1 MAEEILGISGQMD
14 ISDIQKSFDTLFGN
28 LDELGVKTDSLSARM
43 TKALND
49 IAQSSDVSNKSTQQA
64 FKELS
69 AIISEAQE
77 KLTTTPKKIQD
88 VSLELS
94 NATKTV
100 ETLKDRLSQAT
111 VGTTEWNTVTQ
122 MLENQNKT
130 VERLKAQYSAL
141 TNTFSDAQTAA
152 NVLGTTMG
160 TVNTVSSLSNAATGV
175 NAGLHVGVAAAVGA
189 ESVAHAANA
198 EKIGVETQAVND
210 NTQAFQEA
218 NETSRQRT
226 EIANAEAIALDK
238 LSEQVLQGK
247 VSEEEYIK
255 AKENA
260 EERYRQLMNEQA
272 ELLEKEKKAREEAN
286 TFKVVDGNIVSGDND
301 MNARAADALLERAAS
316 IRKEADEIANS
327 LNRLSEAYTS
337 TTQKAQAEQKKEEE
351 STNKTLDAIRAK
363 EDELKKLNEQVELM
377 KAHHANGWG
386 GDFFTS
392 MRKGENPLNVIKE
405 YFAEGSA
412 IKEKQQQIADITAEL
427 EKLRTAADETKT
439 STTDIWSGMS
449 KNDITNSIQ
458 ENIAQLK
465 ILKSEYSEIAQV
477 YGKDS
482 DKAQANKEK
491 QEEITREIIQSKEK
505 LREMGTSYED
515 ATKEAKKTAKE
526 TQGIGKEAEKSSSKV
541 KGIFGGLKS
550 SFSGLM
556 KGDFSGLFKFV
567 GKIGIWGAG
576 IAAVGKGLFE
586 ASKAAEEFRVAM
598 QPLNHYMDASKV
610 QEVSQNILSMTSKTT
625 KSCADMANAA
635 LQFAKVWD
643 GLKDAPG
650 ALTQMIESS
659 NEYGALTGRTSEEGA
674 KAISQMASE
683 YHMTAQEASEMNN
696 IIASAAKHST
706 DSFGEMSDA
715 IASAG
720 STTALYGVT
729 FEETATLIGY
739 SSGQFGNAQK
749 AASKLS
755 MLLMSMSKLQD
766 KYNPSV
772 VGMVT
777 ALKNLKDAYERG
789 ENVASKFMARN
800 RSVAMYFIKNA
811 DAIEQYSKKLEN
823 ADAKN
828 ELLGDL
834 SQRASTNLKAL
845 NNEWNGFLTGLNAN
859 LTPTLTNILKFFR
872 RILEGSQQTASQLN
886 YLKNYDKIHPGSNK
900 NVDYTE
906 KVASKWYL
914 SGFPEAQLSAQTAA
928 SMRME
933 SQKENTKSLTEQE
946 EQLNKIFDRAYKKA
960 RDKYKPNPKKG
971 YQGISAEGMFNAGMN
986 AVKNAI
992 KNDPQAFSEFGN
1004 AFTYNYF
1011 YKEKKRNTLT
1021 LNQKPNN
1028 TNTDLGGGFGGDDKG
1043 EEARKYREQLAEQQ
1057 AKEEARKRKERW
1069 DLYVAEEEKGI
1080 AKEKDVAEKERRQK
1094 KLDFEK
1100 KLHQIDEEAEQLK
1113 QANIQAAKAKYDND
1127 PQNKKKEGFYA
1138 SGLDKKVTLTEKQQ
1152 KIISTK
1158 KEVVHAQVREEDEKA
1173 LKNLTDKYRNENQ
1186 ERLEIEKKY
1195 DADIKKIQEA
1205 RAKKQEELNK
1215 ATTEEQKEELQKQ
1228 IDNLVLAEA
1237 KATKD
1242 KGEAIVSFDFDLLKK
1257 NPEYI
1262 QAFEDLNNVSNET
1275 LTSLIDMFE
1284 KFKTKAA
1291 ESMSPDQIR
1300 EFTNTLQSMQDAL
1313 LERENPFTQVAETA
1327 VEYQISNAQ
1336 VKALEDYIKALKE
1349 GKNIEQANI
1358 EVSKKLG
1365 KTYKNQEEA
1374 EKDLAKAKD
1383 KRNKAENK
1391 HQKAVKNLNAKIN
1404 ELADSINSLGDII
1417 GGTEGQILGI
1427 IGGVLSFVTQT
1438 TEGIKLVAA
1447 TGANAISSIEKAS
1460 VILGII
1466 SAAIQLLQKI
1476 GSMFKDTHAQY
1487 EEYAQKLKAVNDLTT
1502 AVNEYKLAVI
1512 KAQQQEKTWFAS
1524 TGLIDLRESWTY
1536 SQEALQGYLDKLT
1549 ETQAI
1554 YQNES
1559 GGGWLT
1565 NSLKWV
1571 GSAVGKIVS
1580 LPGELVKKGLEAL
1593 GVDMN
1598 NWLGDLTKG
1607 VVNFATGGFEAIFG
1621 AGIGKII
1628 DDSNKYDK
1636 GTTAAYN
1643 NLRIETR
1650 KKSSGFLGSGIGG
1663 HKQKTKDLR
1672 EWTKQKFGKDLFDE
1686 NYMIDVDLAKTIL
1699 DKYGNKLVGETKETL
1714 EELIKFKEEYDKFN
1728 EQLHEYVSELYSPL
1742 VDNFTD
1748 ALFDWFDN
1756 GKDVMDSFKQYATS
1770 TFREIAKEMI
1780 KSMVITE
1787 IFNKYKDQLS
1797 NIYMAYISG
1806 AMSEEQFI
1814 NSMTGVVGSLTKDL
1828 EKGIP
1833 AAQKTLTALD
1843 ESLRKA
1849 GYDLHEAEQSSQSA
1863 TGKAIEAVTADQ
1875 ANTLIGIGYAMQIS
1889 IEQGNTTRES
1899 MRSNVETICY
1909 YQTQI
1914 SCDISEIKDI
1924 QYQGLNQLQQ
1934 IVKNTEP
1941 IVAINENIAS
1951 MYKLMRERI

>member
-64 FKELS
+64 FKELN

-94 NATKTV
+94 NAAKTV

-198 EKIGVETQAVND
+198 EKIGVETQAVNN

-226 EIANAEAIALDK
+226 ETANAEAIALDK

-247 VSEEEYIK
+247 ASEEEYIK
-255 AKENA
+255 AKESA

-301 MNARAADALLERAAS
+301 MNARAADALLERAAN

-337 TTQKAQAEQKKEEE
+337 TTQTAQTEQKKEEE

-377 KAHHANGWG
+377 EAHHANGWG

-392 MRKGENPLNVIKE
+392 MRKGENPLNVIKD

-567 GKIGIWGAG
+567 GKIGVWGAG

-586 ASKAAEEFRVAM
+586 SSKAAEAFRVAL
-598 QPLNHYMDASKV
+598 QPLDHYMDTDKIKDV
-610 QEVSQNILSMTSKTT
+610 RQNILALTATTT

-635 LQFAKVWD
+635 LQFVKVWD

-811 DAIEQYSKKLEN
+811 DAIEQYGKKLKD

-834 SQRASTNLKAL
+834 SQRASVNLAAL
-845 NNEWNGFLTGLNAN
+845 KNEWNGFLTGLNAN
-859 LTPTLTNILKFFR
+859 LTPVLTNILKFFR
-872 RILEGSQQTASQLN
+872 IITGGAQETADVLH
-886 YLKNYDKIHPGSNK
+886 YLKVMDNEKGRSKASIGVVGTGGFNVNLAGSTIAEGAD
-900 NVDYTE
+900 VD
-906 KVASKWYL
+906 L
-914 SGFPEAQLSAQTAA
+914 
-928 SMRME
+928 
-933 SQKENTKSLTEQE
+933 
-946 EQLNKIFDRAYKKA
+946 YKKQRDALQKIYNKAVATA
-960 RDKYKPNPKKG
+960 RNKYKPNSKKG

-986 AVKNAI
+986 AVKKAI
-992 KNDPQAFSEFGN
+992 EDNSQNYSQFKKNRI
-1004 AFTYNYF
+1004 YNYF
-1011 YKEKKRNTLT
+1011 YKENKKNTLA

-1028 TNTDLGGGFGGDDKG
+1028 TNTDLGGGFGDDKG
-1043 EEARKYREQLAEQQ
+1043 EEARKYRDQQAELQ

-1069 DLYVAEEEKGI
+1069 DLYVAEEENGI
-1080 AKEKDVAEKERRQK
+1080 AKEKDVAEKERRQRA
-1094 KLDFEK
+1094 LDFEK
-1100 KLHQIDEEAEQLK
+1100 KMHQLDEEAEQLK
-1113 QANIQAAKAKYDND
+1113 QKNIDTAKANYEKD
-1127 PQNKKKEGFYA
+1127 PANKKKEGFYA
-1138 SGLDKKVTLTEKQQ
+1138 LGLDKKVGLTSEQQKYIQTKKDTLLVENAESERKYLREQLQYYYDYLKEFGSIQEQKYAIAKEYDEKIAKATSPNQRKLLEEQKKSSLANVELEAVKQNIDWGSVFGDFGTMFKDQLEPTIKSLKQLASKTENVDEKKTIWELVSKLQKTGTLWDSDIFVTISDDLKTYQEAMRSYAEAQKKEQKIAEELTE
-1152 KIISTK
+1152 
-1158 KEVVHAQVREEDEKA
+1158 AEER
-1173 LKNLTDKYRNENQ
+1173 LKNAQKSGNEKDILDASATVDKLKNQMSEAADATKEN
-1186 ERLEIEKKY
+1186 K
-1195 DADIKKIQEA
+1195 DAVV
-1205 RAKKQEELNK
+1205 K
-1215 ATTEEQKEELQKQ
+1215 ATTDLQTSSQRAINQFQQLESCLSGLTSGTLKGIGDALMGLDKLFGGKATDKAASSLVKMTTELFGSNSKLSKTLTKVLGESGMTGEIVSAALGILDILKDGVENLVSSLIDTILGAVNGLIKTALSPKTVTGILKSVFDGVTSIFDTLSFGTISNIFGDNSAKMESKIDKLNTSNEALKMS
-1228 IDNLVLAEA
+1228 IDNLRDKIEKSNSLSEILNAQNKKEKQTKELEQNASKQMIYETWKHGAWRSNLAASVEDNKGWKDAMKQVSAILGKKVKTSGDFLSLSAEEMQRIIDSDNGAELWAKILNEYNKEGGKGGRSDKLSDMLNQYVNDFGNVAQDMADEIKEKLNGISFDSMKDSFISALMDMDKNAEDFASDFSKIMQQALLNFSVDELINGSENNPNGDSLKKLYDDMAEA
-1237 KATKD
+1237 M
-1242 KGEAIVSFDFDLLKK
+1242 K
-1257 NPEYI
+1257 NGTYK
-1262 QAFEDLNNVSNET
+1262 SR
-1275 LTSLIDMFE
+1275 
-1284 KFKTKAA
+1284 A
-1291 ESMSPDQIR
+1291 E
-1300 EFTNTLQSMQDAL
+1300 EFAQRQQKL
-1313 LERENPFTQVAETA
+1313 LEQGMKMR
-1327 VEYQISNAQ
+1327 
-1336 VKALEDYIKALKE
+1336 D
-1349 GKNIEQANI
+1349 
-1358 EVSKKLG
+1358 
-1365 KTYKNQEEA
+1365 
-1374 EKDLAKAKD
+1374 
-1383 KRNKAENK
+1383 
-1391 HQKAVKNLNAKIN
+1391 
-1404 ELADSINSLGDII
+1404 ELA
-1417 GGTEGQILGI
+1417 Q
-1427 IGGVLSFVTQT
+1427 F
-1438 TEGIKLVAA
+1438 
-1447 TGANAISSIEKAS
+1447 TG
-1460 VILGII
+1460 
-1466 SAAIQLLQKI
+1466 
-1476 GSMFKDTHAQY
+1476 
-1487 EEYAQKLKAVNDLTT
+1487 
-1502 AVNEYKLAVI
+1502 
-1512 KAQQQEKTWFAS
+1512 
-1524 TGLIDLRESWTY
+1524 
-1536 SQEALQGYLDKLT
+1536 
-1549 ETQAI
+1549 
-1554 YQNES
+1554 
-1559 GGGWLT
+1559 
-1565 NSLKWV
+1565 
-1571 GSAVGKIVS
+1571 
-1580 LPGELVKKGLEAL
+1580 
-1593 GVDMN
+1593 
-1598 NWLGDLTKG
+1598 
-1607 VVNFATGGFEAIFG
+1607 
-1621 AGIGKII
+1621 
-1628 DDSNKYDK
+1628 
-1636 GTTAAYN
+1636 
-1643 NLRIETR
+1643 
-1650 KKSSGFLGSGIGG
+1650 
-1663 HKQKTKDLR
+1663 
-1672 EWTKQKFGKDLFDE
+1672 
-1686 NYMIDVDLAKTIL
+1686 
-1699 DKYGNKLVGETKETL
+1699 YG
-1714 EELIKFKEEYDKFN
+1714 
-1728 EQLHEYVSELYSPL
+1728 
-1742 VDNFTD
+1742 
-1748 ALFDWFDN
+1748 
-1756 GKDVMDSFKQYATS
+1756 
-1770 TFREIAKEMI
+1770 
-1780 KSMVITE
+1780 
-1787 IFNKYKDQLS
+1787 
-1797 NIYMAYISG
+1797 
-1806 AMSEEQFI
+1806 
-1814 NSMTGVVGSLTKDL
+1814 
-1828 EKGIP
+1828 
-1833 AAQKTLTALD
+1833 
-1843 ESLRKA
+1843 
-1849 GYDLHEAEQSSQSA
+1849 EQSSQSA
-1863 TGKAIEAVTADQ
+1863 TGKAIEAITADQ
-1875 ANTLIGIGYAMQIS
+1875 ASTLIGIGYALQS
-1889 IEQGNTTRES
+1889 AVEQGNATRENIH
-1899 MRSNVETICY
+1899 SNVEVICS
-1909 YQTQI
+1909 YQMLM
-1914 SCDISEIKDI
+1914 SDNISEIRDM

-1934 IVKNTEP
+1934 IAKNTEP
-1941 IVAINENIAS
+1941 ITGINENIAN
-1951 MYKLMRERI
+1951 MYKLIKERI

>member
-64 FKELS
+64 FKELN

-94 NATKTV
+94 NAAKTV

-226 EIANAEAIALDK
+226 ETANAEAIALDK

-247 VSEEEYIK
+247 ASEEEYIK
-255 AKENA
+255 AKESA

-301 MNARAADALLERAAS
+301 MNARAADALLERAAN

-337 TTQKAQAEQKKEEE
+337 TTQTAQAEQKKEEE

-392 MRKGENPLNVIKE
+392 MRKGENPLNVIKD

-526 TQGIGKEAEKSSSKV
+526 TQNIGKEAEKSSSKV

-567 GKIGIWGAG
+567 GKIGVWGAG

-586 ASKAAEEFRVAM
+586 LSKAAEAFRVAL
-598 QPLNHYMDASKV
+598 QPLDHYMDTDKIKDV
-610 QEVSQNILSMTSKTT
+610 RQNILALTATTT

-635 LQFAKVWD
+635 LQFVKVWD

-650 ALTQMIESS
+650 ALTQMINSA
-659 NEYGALTGRTSEEGA
+659 NEYGALTGKTSEEGA

-683 YHMTAQEASEMNN
+683 YHMTAQEALEMNN
-696 IIASAAKHST
+696 IIASASKHSVS
-706 DSFGEMSDA
+706 SFGEMSDA

-720 STTALYGVT
+720 STAALYGVT

-739 SSGQFGNAQK
+739 SSGQFGEANK
-749 AASKLS
+749 AASKFS

-772 VGMVT
+772 VGIVT

-789 ENVASKFMARN
+789 ENVASKFIARN

-811 DAIEQYSKKLEN
+811 DAIEQYGEKLEDAN
-823 ADAKN
+823 AKN
-828 ELLGDL
+828 ELLSDL
-834 SQRASTNLKAL
+834 SSRAFANLAAL
-845 NNEWNGFLTGLNAN
+845 KNEWNGFLTGLNAN
-859 LTPTLTNILKFFR
+859 ITPILT
-872 RILEGSQQTASQLN
+872 
-886 YLKNYDKIHPGSNK
+886 KI
-900 NVDYTE
+900 V
-906 KVASKWYL
+906 
-914 SGFPEAQLSAQTAA
+914 
-928 SMRME
+928 
-933 SQKENTKSLTEQE
+933 
-946 EQLNKIFDRAYKKA
+946 KIFRTIMGGAQEAADVDLYKKQRNALQVIYIKAVAAA
-960 RDKYKPNPKKG
+960 RNKYKPNSKTG
-971 YQGISAEGMFNAGMN
+971 YKGISAEGMFNAGMN

-992 KNDPQAFSEFGN
+992 ENSPQNYSQFKKSRI
-1004 AFTYNYF
+1004 YNYF
-1011 YKEKKRNTLT
+1011 YKENKKNTLA

-1080 AKEKDVAEKERRQK
+1080 AKEKDVAEKERRQRA
-1094 KLDFEK
+1094 LDFEK
-1100 KLHQIDEEAEQLK
+1100 KMHQLDEEAEQLK
-1113 QANIQAAKAKYDND
+1113 QKNIDTAKANYEKD
-1127 PQNKKKEGFYA
+1127 PANKKKEVFYA
-1138 SGLDKKVTLTEKQQ
+1138 LGLDKKVGLTSEQQKYIQTKKDTLLVENAESERKYLREQLQYYYDYLKEFGSIQEQKYAIAKEYDEKIAKATSPNQRKLLEEQKKSSLANVELEAVKQNIDWGSVFGDFGTMFKDQLEPTIKSLKQLASKTENVDEKKTIWELVSKLQKTGTLWDSDIFVTISNDLKTYQEAMRSYAEAQKKEQKVADELTE
-1152 KIISTK
+1152 
-1158 KEVVHAQVREEDEKA
+1158 AEER
-1173 LKNLTDKYRNENQ
+1173 LKNAQKSGNEKDILDASATVDKLKNQ
-1186 ERLEIEKKY
+1186 MSEAA
-1195 DADIKKIQEA
+1195 DATKGNKDA
-1205 RAKKQEELNK
+1205 VVK
-1215 ATTEEQKEELQKQ
+1215 ATTDLQTSSQ
-1228 IDNLVLAEA
+1228 RAVNQFQQLESCLS
-1237 KATKD
+1237 
-1242 KGEAIVSFDFDLLKK
+1242 G
-1257 NPEYI
+1257 
-1262 QAFEDLNNVSNET
+1262 
-1275 LTSLIDMFE
+1275 LTSG
-1284 KFKTKAA
+1284 
-1291 ESMSPDQIR
+1291 
-1300 EFTNTLQSMQDAL
+1300 TLKGIGDAL
-1313 LERENPFTQVAETA
+1313 M
-1327 VEYQISNAQ
+1327 
-1336 VKALEDYIKALKE
+1336 
-1349 GKNIEQANI
+1349 G
-1358 EVSKKLG
+1358 
-1365 KTYKNQEEA
+1365 
-1374 EKDLAKAKD
+1374 
-1383 KRNKAENK
+1383 
-1391 HQKAVKNLNAKIN
+1391 
-1404 ELADSINSLGDII
+1404 
-1417 GGTEGQILGI
+1417 
-1427 IGGVLSFVTQT
+1427 
-1438 TEGIKLVAA
+1438 
-1447 TGANAISSIEKAS
+1447 
-1460 VILGII
+1460 
-1466 SAAIQLLQKI
+1466 
-1476 GSMFKDTHAQY
+1476 
-1487 EEYAQKLKAVNDLTT
+1487 
-1502 AVNEYKLAVI
+1502 
-1512 KAQQQEKTWFAS
+1512 
-1524 TGLIDLRESWTY
+1524 
-1536 SQEALQGYLDKLT
+1536 LDKLFGGKATDKAASSLVKMTT
-1549 ETQAI
+1549 ELFGSNSKLSKTLTKVLG
-1554 YQNES
+1554 ES
-1559 GGGWLT
+1559 GMT
-1565 NSLKWV
+1565 
-1571 GSAVGKIVS
+1571 GKIVS
-1580 LPGELVKKGLEAL
+1580 AALGILDILKDGVENLVSSLIDTILGAVNGLIKTALSPKTVTGILKSVFDGVTSIFDTLSFGTISNIFGDNSAKMEGKIDKLNTSNEAL
-1593 GVDMN
+1593 KMSIDNLSDKIEKSNSLSEILNAQNKKEKQTKELEQNTSKQMIYETWKHGAWRSNLAASVEDNKGWKDAMKQVSAI
-1598 NWLGDLTKG
+1598 LGKKVKTSGDFLSLS
-1607 VVNFATGGFEAIFG
+1607 AEEMQR
-1621 AGIGKII
+1621 II
-1628 DDSNKYDK
+1628 DSDNGAELWAKILNEYNKEGGKGGRSDKLSDMLNQYVNDFGNVAQDMADEIKEKLNGISFDSMKDSFISALMDMDK
-1636 GTTAAYN
+1636 NAEDFASDFSKIMQQALL
-1643 NLRIETR
+1643 NL
-1650 KKSSGFLGSGIGG
+1650 S
-1663 HKQKTKDLR
+1663 
-1672 EWTKQKFGKDLFDE
+1672 
-1686 NYMIDVDLAKTIL
+1686 VD
-1699 DKYGNKLVGETKETL
+1699 
-1714 EELIKFKEEYDKFN
+1714 ELINGSENNPNGDSLKKLYDDMAEAMKNETYKSRAEEFAQRQQKLL
-1728 EQLHEYVSELYSPL
+1728 EQGMKMRDELAQ
-1742 VDNFTD
+1742 FT
-1748 ALFDWFDN
+1748 
-1756 GKDVMDSFKQYATS
+1756 
-1770 TFREIAKEMI
+1770 
-1780 KSMVITE
+1780 
-1787 IFNKYKDQLS
+1787 
-1797 NIYMAYISG
+1797 
-1806 AMSEEQFI
+1806 
-1814 NSMTGVVGSLTKDL
+1814 
-1828 EKGIP
+1828 
-1833 AAQKTLTALD
+1833 
-1843 ESLRKA
+1843 
-1849 GYDLHEAEQSSQSA
+1849 GYGEQSSQSA
-1863 TGKAIEAVTADQ
+1863 TGKAIEAITADQ
-1875 ANTLIGIGYAMQIS
+1875 ASTLIGIGYALQS
-1889 IEQGNTTRES
+1889 AVEQGNATRENIH
-1899 MRSNVETICY
+1899 SNVEVICS
-1909 YQTQI
+1909 YQMLM
-1914 SCDISEIKDI
+1914 SDNISEIRDM

-1934 IVKNTEP
+1934 IAKNTEP
-1941 IVAINENIAS
+1941 ITGINENIAN
-1951 MYKLMRERI
+1951 MYKLIKERI

>member
-14 ISDIQKSFDTLFGN
+14 ISDIQSS
-28 LDELGVKTDSLSARM
+28 LDKLCDSLTRVGVDTDALSSRM
-43 TKALND
+43 TKALDD
-49 IAQSSDVSNKSTQQA
+49 IAKSDDDLATKTQQA
-64 FKELS
+64 MQALKS
-69 AIISEAQE
+69 AMDEASKGIREVPDMIDNANKRVETIEGTISKLNE
-77 KLTTTPKKIQD
+77 KLAETEKGSSAFDALTKQLDAQKQSLQLAKED
-88 VSLELS
+88 VIELS
-94 NATKTV
+94 NSYSTVKNSISEVSGAYQALGALSTATTGAN
-100 ETLKDRLSQAT
+100 S
-111 VGTTEWNTVTQ
+111 
-122 MLENQNKT
+122 
-130 VERLKAQYSAL
+130 AQS
-141 TNTFSDAQTAA
+141 
-152 NVLGTTMG
+152 V
-160 TVNTVSSLSNAATGV
+160 SNAAVVASAST
-175 NAGLHVGVAAAVGA
+175 AAAAVTAEAGA
-189 ESVAHAANA
+189 NTAS
-198 EKIGVETQAVND
+198 TTAV
-210 NTQAFQEA
+210 
-218 NETSRQRT
+218 
-226 EIANAEAIALDK
+226 IAN
-238 LSEQVLQGK
+238 
-247 VSEEEYIK
+247 
-255 AKENA
+255 
-260 EERYRQLMNEQA
+260 
-272 ELLEKEKKAREEAN
+272 
-286 TFKVVDGNIVSGDND
+286 T
-301 MNARAADALLERAAS
+301 AA
-316 IRKEADEIANS
+316 
-327 LNRLSEAYTS
+327 
-337 TTQKAQAEQKKEEE
+337 
-351 STNKTLDAIRAK
+351 
-363 EDELKKLNEQVELM
+363 
-377 KAHHANGWG
+377 
-386 GDFFTS
+386 
-392 MRKGENPLNVIKE
+392 KGENAQATQQLTQSLQE
-405 YFAEGSA
+405 YMSVAAGR
-412 IKEKQQQIADITAEL
+412 ADIERMQSESAKEL
-427 EKLRTAADETKT
+427 RSDIKL
-439 STTDIWSGMS
+439 
-449 KNDITNSIQ
+449 
-458 ENIAQLK
+458 
-465 ILKSEYSEIAQV
+465 
-477 YGKDS
+477 
-482 DKAQANKEK
+482 
-491 QEEITREIIQSKEK
+491 
-505 LREMGTSYED
+505 YED
-515 ATKEAKKTAKE
+515 AIKDIQEALNSTDFSKNIEETTAKIEKQKARIEEYKQALANLTPEESANGGAIYYNRRIDEAQQKVSQLQKQVNDWGQEQNRLNENLKEYNAQLEAAKRIQKGENLAGSFKEAAENAKKTVKE
-526 TQGIGKEAEKSSSKV
+526 TEDIGKEAEKSSSKV
-541 KGIFGGLKS
+541 KGVFGGLKS

-586 ASKAAEEFRVAM
+586 ASKAAEELRVAM

-625 KSCADMANAA
+625 KSCVDMANAA
-635 LQFAKVWD
+635 LQFIKVWD

-659 NEYGALTGRTSEEGA
+659 NEYGALAGRTSEEGA

-683 YHMTAQEASEMNN
+683 YHMTAQEASEMSN
-696 IIASAAKHST
+696 IIASASKHST

-729 FEETATLIGY
+729 FKETATLIGY

-834 SQRASTNLKAL
+834 SQRASTNLAKL
-845 NNEWNGFLTGLNAN
+845 NNAWNGFLTSLNAN
-859 LTPTLTNILKFFR
+859 LTPTLTNILNFLN
-872 RILEGSQQTASQLN
+872 RIIGGAKQTASQLN
-886 YLKNYDKIHPGSNK
+886 YIKNYDKIHPGNNK
-900 NVDYTE
+900 DVEYTGD
-906 KVASKWYL
+906 VANKWYL
-914 SGFPEAQLSAQTAA
+914 SGFPEAQLPAQTAA
-928 SMRME
+928 SMRMKR
-933 SQKENTKSLTEQE
+933 QRENSKSFNKQE
-946 EQLNKIFDRAYKKA
+946 EQLNKIFDRAYRKA
-960 RDKYKPNPKKG
+960 RDKYKPNPKTK
-971 YQGISAEGMFNAGMN
+971 YKGISAEGMFNAGMN
-986 AVKNAI
+986 AVKKAI
-992 KNDPQAFSEFGN
+992 ENDPQAFSEFRN
-1004 AFTYNYF
+1004 AYTYNYF
-1011 YKEKKRNTLT
+1011 YKEKKRNTT
-1021 LNQKPNN
+1021 ALNQKPNN
-1028 TNTDLGGGFGGDDKG
+1028 TNTGLGGNLGDDKG
-1043 EEARKYREQLAEQQ
+1043 DEARKYREQMAEQQ

-1069 DLYVAEEEKGI
+1069 DLYVAEEENGI
-1080 AKEKDVAEKERRQK
+1080 AKEKDVAEKERLQK

-1113 QANIQAAKAKYDND
+1113 QANIQASKAEYDNN

-1138 SGLDKKVTLTEKQQ
+1138 SGLDKKVTLTKEQQ

-1186 ERLEIEKKY
+1186 QRLDIEKKFN
-1195 DADIKKIQEA
+1195 DDIKKIQEA

-1313 LERENPFTQVAETA
+1313 LERENPFAQVAKTA

-1349 GKNIEQANI
+1349 VKNIEQANV

-1391 HQKAVKNLNAKIN
+1391 HQKAVKNLNARIN
-1404 ELADSINSLGDII
+1404 ELADSINSLGSII

-1427 IGGVLSFVTQT
+1427 VGGVLSFVTQT

-1476 GSMFKDTHAQY
+1476 SSMFKDTHAQY
-1487 EEYAQKLKAVNDLTT
+1487 EEYAQKLKAINDLTT

-1571 GSAVGKIVS
+1571 GSTVGKIVS

-1607 VVNFATGGFEAIFG
+1607 VVNFATGGFASIFG
-1621 AGIGKII
+1621 AGIGKMI

-1663 HKQKTKDLR
+1663 HRQKTKDLR

-1699 DKYGNKLVGETKETL
+1699 DKYGDKLVGETKETL
-1714 EELIKFKEEYDKFN
+1714 QELIKFKEEYDKFN

-1814 NSMTGVVGSLTKDL
+1814 NSMTGVIGSLTNDL

-1833 AAQKTLTALD
+1833 AAQKTLTMID
-1843 ESLRKA
+1843 ESLGKA
-1849 GYDLHEAEQSSQSA
+1849 GYSLHEAEQSSQSA

-1889 IEQGNTTRES
+1889 IEQGNTTREN

-1914 SCDISEIKDI
+1914 SCDISEIRDI
-1924 QYQGLNQLQQ
+1924 QLQGLNQLQQ

-1941 IVAINENIAS
+1941 IVAINENIAN
-1951 MYKLMRERI
+1951 MYKLMKERI

>member
-64 FKELS
+64 FKELN

-94 NATKTV
+94 NAAKTV

-226 EIANAEAIALDK
+226 ETANAEAIALDK

-247 VSEEEYIK
+247 ASEEEYIK
-255 AKENA
+255 AKESA

-301 MNARAADALLERAAS
+301 MNARAADALLERAAN

-337 TTQKAQAEQKKEEE
+337 TTQTAQAEQKKEEE

-392 MRKGENPLNVIKE
+392 MRKGENPLNVIKD

-567 GKIGIWGAG
+567 GKIGVWGAG

-586 ASKAAEEFRVAM
+586 SSKAAEAFRVAL
-598 QPLNHYMDASKV
+598 QPLDHYMDTDKIKDV
-610 QEVSQNILSMTSKTT
+610 RQNILALTATTT

-635 LQFAKVWD
+635 LQFVKVWD

-650 ALTQMIESS
+650 ALTQMIKSA
-659 NEYGALTGRTSEEGA
+659 NEYGALTGKTSEEGA
-674 KAISQMASE
+674 KAISKMAFE
-683 YHMTAQEASEMNN
+683 YHMTAQEASEMSN
-696 IIASAAKHST
+696 IIASASKHSVS
-706 DSFGEMSDA
+706 SFGEMSDA

-720 STTALYGVT
+720 STASLYGIG
-729 FEETATLIGY
+729 FKEMATLIGY
-739 SSGQFGNAQK
+739 SSGQFGDANK
-749 AASKLS
+749 AASKFS

-811 DAIEQYSKKLEN
+811 DAIEQYGKKLED
-823 ADAKN
+823 AHAKN
-828 ELLGDL
+828 ELLSDL
-834 SQRASTNLKAL
+834 SSRASVNLAAL
-845 NNEWNGFLTGLNAN
+845 KNEWNGFLTGLNAN
-859 LTPTLTNILKFFR
+859 LTPVLTNILKFFR
-872 RILEGSQQTASQLN
+872 TITGGAQEAADVLH
-886 YLKNYDKIHPGSNK
+886 YLKVMDNEKGRSKASIGPVGTGGFNANLAGSTIAEGAD
-900 NVDYTE
+900 VD
-906 KVASKWYL
+906 L
-914 SGFPEAQLSAQTAA
+914 
-928 SMRME
+928 
-933 SQKENTKSLTEQE
+933 
-946 EQLNKIFDRAYKKA
+946 YKKQRDALQKIYSKAVAAA
-960 RDKYKPNPKKG
+960 RNKYKPNSKTG
-971 YQGISAEGMFNAGMN
+971 YKGISAEGMFNAGMN

-992 KNDPQAFSEFGN
+992 ENSPQNYSQFKKSRI
-1004 AFTYNYF
+1004 YNYF
-1011 YKEKKRNTLT
+1011 YKENKKNTLA

-1080 AKEKDVAEKERRQK
+1080 AKEKDVAEKERRQRA
-1094 KLDFEK
+1094 LDFEK
-1100 KLHQIDEEAEQLK
+1100 KMHQLDEEAEQLK
-1113 QANIQAAKAKYDND
+1113 QKNIDTAKANYEKD
-1127 PQNKKKEGFYA
+1127 PANKKKEGFYA
-1138 SGLDKKVTLTEKQQ
+1138 LGLDKKVGLTSEQQKYIQTKKDTLLVENAESERKYLREQLQYYYDYLKEFGSIQEQKYAIAKEYDEKIAKATSPNQRKLLEEQKKSSLANVELEAVKQNIDWGSVFGDFGTMFKDQLEPTIKSLKQLASKTENVDEKKTIWELVSKLQKTGTLWDSDIFVTISNDLKTYQEAMRSYAEAQKKEQKVADELTE
-1152 KIISTK
+1152 
-1158 KEVVHAQVREEDEKA
+1158 AEER
-1173 LKNLTDKYRNENQ
+1173 LKNAQKSGNEKDILDASATVDKLKNQ
-1186 ERLEIEKKY
+1186 MSEAA
-1195 DADIKKIQEA
+1195 DATKGNKDA
-1205 RAKKQEELNK
+1205 VVK
-1215 ATTEEQKEELQKQ
+1215 ATTDLQTSSQRAVNQFQQLESCLSGLTSGTLKGIGDALMGLDKLFGGKATDKAASSLVKMTTELFGSNSKLSKTLTKVLGESGMTGEIVSAALGILDILKDGVENLVSSLIDTILGAVNGLIKTALSPKTVTGILKSVFDGVTSIFDTLSFGTISNIFGDNSAKMESKIDKLNTSNEALKMS
-1228 IDNLVLAEA
+1228 IDNLRDKIEKSNSLSEILNAQNKKEKQTKELEQNTSKQMIYETWKHGAWRSNLAASVEDNKGWKDAMKQVSAILGKKVKTSGDFLSLSAEEMQRIIDSDNGAELWAKILNEYNKEGGKGGRSDKLSDMLNQYVNDFGNVAQDMADEIKEKLNGISFDSMKDSFISALMDMDKNAEDFASDFSKIMQQALLNLSVDELINGSENNPNGDSLKKLYDDMAEA
-1237 KATKD
+1237 MK
-1242 KGEAIVSFDFDLLKK
+1242 
-1257 NPEYI
+1257 
-1262 QAFEDLNNVSNET
+1262 NET
-1275 LTSLIDMFE
+1275 YKSR
-1284 KFKTKAA
+1284 A
-1291 ESMSPDQIR
+1291 E
-1300 EFTNTLQSMQDAL
+1300 EFAQRQQKL
-1313 LERENPFTQVAETA
+1313 LEQGMKMR
-1327 VEYQISNAQ
+1327 
-1336 VKALEDYIKALKE
+1336 D
-1349 GKNIEQANI
+1349 
-1358 EVSKKLG
+1358 
-1365 KTYKNQEEA
+1365 
-1374 EKDLAKAKD
+1374 
-1383 KRNKAENK
+1383 
-1391 HQKAVKNLNAKIN
+1391 
-1404 ELADSINSLGDII
+1404 ELA
-1417 GGTEGQILGI
+1417 Q
-1427 IGGVLSFVTQT
+1427 F
-1438 TEGIKLVAA
+1438 
-1447 TGANAISSIEKAS
+1447 TG
-1460 VILGII
+1460 
-1466 SAAIQLLQKI
+1466 
-1476 GSMFKDTHAQY
+1476 
-1487 EEYAQKLKAVNDLTT
+1487 
-1502 AVNEYKLAVI
+1502 
-1512 KAQQQEKTWFAS
+1512 
-1524 TGLIDLRESWTY
+1524 
-1536 SQEALQGYLDKLT
+1536 
-1549 ETQAI
+1549 
-1554 YQNES
+1554 
-1559 GGGWLT
+1559 
-1565 NSLKWV
+1565 
-1571 GSAVGKIVS
+1571 
-1580 LPGELVKKGLEAL
+1580 
-1593 GVDMN
+1593 
-1598 NWLGDLTKG
+1598 
-1607 VVNFATGGFEAIFG
+1607 
-1621 AGIGKII
+1621 
-1628 DDSNKYDK
+1628 
-1636 GTTAAYN
+1636 
-1643 NLRIETR
+1643 
-1650 KKSSGFLGSGIGG
+1650 
-1663 HKQKTKDLR
+1663 
-1672 EWTKQKFGKDLFDE
+1672 
-1686 NYMIDVDLAKTIL
+1686 
-1699 DKYGNKLVGETKETL
+1699 YG
-1714 EELIKFKEEYDKFN
+1714 
-1728 EQLHEYVSELYSPL
+1728 
-1742 VDNFTD
+1742 
-1748 ALFDWFDN
+1748 
-1756 GKDVMDSFKQYATS
+1756 
-1770 TFREIAKEMI
+1770 
-1780 KSMVITE
+1780 
-1787 IFNKYKDQLS
+1787 
-1797 NIYMAYISG
+1797 
-1806 AMSEEQFI
+1806 
-1814 NSMTGVVGSLTKDL
+1814 
-1828 EKGIP
+1828 
-1833 AAQKTLTALD
+1833 
-1843 ESLRKA
+1843 
-1849 GYDLHEAEQSSQSA
+1849 EQSSQSA
-1863 TGKAIEAVTADQ
+1863 TGKAIEAITADQ
-1875 ANTLIGIGYAMQIS
+1875 ASTLIGIGYALQS
-1889 IEQGNTTRES
+1889 AVEQGNATRENIH
-1899 MRSNVETICY
+1899 SNVEVICS
-1909 YQTQI
+1909 YQMLM
-1914 SCDISEIKDI
+1914 SDNISEIRDM

-1934 IVKNTEP
+1934 IAKNTEP
-1941 IVAINENIAS
+1941 ITGINENIAN
-1951 MYKLMRERI
+1951 MYKLIKERI

>member
-14 ISDIQKSFDTLFGN
+14 ISDIQSS
-28 LDELGVKTDSLSARM
+28 LDKLCDSLTRVGVDTDALSSRM

-49 IAQSSDVSNKSTQQA
+49 IAKSDDDLATKTQQA
-64 FKELS
+64 MQTLKS
-69 AIISEAQE
+69 AMDEASKGIQNVPDMIDNANKRVETIEGTISKLNE
-77 KLTTTPKKIQD
+77 KLAETEKGTGAFDALTKQLDAQKQSLQLAKED
-88 VSLELS
+88 VVELS
-94 NATKTV
+94 N
-100 ETLKDRLSQAT
+100 SY
-111 VGTTEWNTVTQ
+111 NTVKNSISEVSGAYQALGALSTATTGA
-122 MLENQNKT
+122 NS
-130 VERLKAQYSAL
+130 AQSVA
-141 TNTFSDAQTAA
+141 
-152 NVLGTTMG
+152 
-160 TVNTVSSLSNAATGV
+160 NAAVVASAST
-175 NAGLHVGVAAAVGA
+175 AAAAVTAEAGA
-189 ESVAHAANA
+189 NTASTAAA
-198 EKIGVETQAVND
+198 
-210 NTQAFQEA
+210 
-218 NETSRQRT
+218 
-226 EIANAEAIALDK
+226 IAN
-238 LSEQVLQGK
+238 
-247 VSEEEYIK
+247 
-255 AKENA
+255 
-260 EERYRQLMNEQA
+260 
-272 ELLEKEKKAREEAN
+272 
-286 TFKVVDGNIVSGDND
+286 T
-301 MNARAADALLERAAS
+301 AA
-316 IRKEADEIANS
+316 
-327 LNRLSEAYTS
+327 
-337 TTQKAQAEQKKEEE
+337 
-351 STNKTLDAIRAK
+351 
-363 EDELKKLNEQVELM
+363 
-377 KAHHANGWG
+377 
-386 GDFFTS
+386 
-392 MRKGENPLNVIKE
+392 KGENAQATQQLTESLREYMSVAAGRADIERMQSESAKELNSDIKLYENAIKDIQEALNSTDFSKNIEETTAKIEKQKARIEEYKQALANLTPEESANGGAIYYNRRIDEAQQKVSQLQKQVNDWGQEQNRLNENLKE
-405 YFAEGSA
+405 Y
-412 IKEKQQQIADITAEL
+412 
-427 EKLRTAADETKT
+427 
-439 STTDIWSGMS
+439 
-449 KNDITNSIQ
+449 N
-458 ENIAQLK
+458 AQLEAAK
-465 ILKSEYSEIAQV
+465 RIQNGDNLTGSF
-477 YGKDS
+477 KD
-482 DKAQANKEK
+482 AAEN
-491 QEEITREIIQSKEK
+491 
-505 LREMGTSYED
+505 
-515 ATKEAKKTAKE
+515 AKKTAKE
-526 TQGIGKEAEKSSSKV
+526 TQSIGKEAEKSSSKV

-567 GKIGIWGAG
+567 GKIGVWGTG

-625 KSCADMANAA
+625 KSCVDMTNAA
-635 LQFAKVWD
+635 LQFVKVWD

-659 NEYGALTGRTSEEGA
+659 NEYGALAGRTSEEGA

-696 IIASAAKHST
+696 IIASASKHST

-729 FEETATLIGY
+729 FKETATLIGY

-811 DAIEQYSKKLEN
+811 DAIEQYSKKLED

-828 ELLGDL
+828 ELLSDL
-834 SQRASTNLKAL
+834 SSRASTNLKAL

-900 NVDYTE
+900 DVDYTG

-933 SQKENTKSLTEQE
+933 SQKENTKSFTEQE

-992 KNDPQAFSEFGN
+992 KNDQQAFSEFGN

-1011 YKEKKRNTLT
+1011 YKEKKRNTLA

-1349 GKNIEQANI
+1349 GKNIEQANV

-1524 TGLIDLRESWTY
+1524 TGLIDLREQWTY

-1607 VVNFATGGFEAIFG
+1607 VVNFATGGFESILG
-1621 AGIGKII
+1621 AGIGKMI

-1699 DKYGNKLVGETKETL
+1699 DKYGDKLVGETKETL
-1714 EELIKFKEEYDKFN
+1714 KELIKFKEEYDKFN

-1797 NIYMAYISG
+1797 NIFMAYISG

-1814 NSMTGVVGSLTKDL
+1814 NSMTGVIGSLTNDL

-1833 AAQKTLTALD
+1833 AAQKALTMID
-1843 ESLRKA
+1843 ESLGKY
-1849 GYDLHEAEQSSQSA
+1849 GYSLHEAEQSSQSA

-1889 IEQGNTTRES
+1889 IEQGNATREN

-1909 YQTQI
+1909 YQAQI
-1914 SCDISEIKDI
+1914 SCDISEIRDI
-1924 QYQGLNQLQQ
+1924 QFQGLNQLQQ

-1951 MYKLMRERI
+1951 MYKLMKERI

>member
-43 TKALND
+43 TKALSD

-64 FKELS
+64 FKELN

-94 NATKTV
+94 NAAKTV

-226 EIANAEAIALDK
+226 ETANAEAIALDK

-247 VSEEEYIK
+247 ASEEEYIK
-255 AKENA
+255 AKESA

-301 MNARAADALLERAAS
+301 MNARAADALLERAAN

-337 TTQKAQAEQKKEEE
+337 TTQTAQAEQKKEEE

-392 MRKGENPLNVIKE
+392 MRKGENPLNVIKD

-567 GKIGIWGAG
+567 GKIGVWGAG

-586 ASKAAEEFRVAM
+586 SSKAAEAFRVAL
-598 QPLNHYMDASKV
+598 QPLDHYMDTDKIKDV
-610 QEVSQNILSMTSKTT
+610 RQNILALTATTT

-635 LQFAKVWD
+635 LQFVKVWD

-650 ALTQMIESS
+650 ALTQMIKSA
-659 NEYGALTGRTSEEGA
+659 NEYGALTGKTSEEGA
-674 KAISQMASE
+674 KAISKMASE
-683 YHMTAQEASEMNN
+683 YHMTAQEASEMSN
-696 IIASAAKHST
+696 IIASASKHSVS
-706 DSFGEMSDA
+706 SFGEMSDA

-720 STTALYGVT
+720 STASLYGIG
-729 FEETATLIGY
+729 FKEMATLIGY
-739 SSGQFGNAQK
+739 SSGQFGDANK
-749 AASKLS
+749 AASKFS

-811 DAIEQYSKKLEN
+811 DAIEQYGKKLED
-823 ADAKN
+823 AHAKN
-828 ELLGDL
+828 ELLSDL
-834 SQRASTNLKAL
+834 SSRASVNLAAL
-845 NNEWNGFLTGLNAN
+845 KNEWNGFLTGLNAN
-859 LTPTLTNILKFFR
+859 LTPVLTNILKFFR
-872 RILEGSQQTASQLN
+872 TITGGAQEAADVLH
-886 YLKNYDKIHPGSNK
+886 YLKVMDNEKGRSKASIGPVGTGGFNANLAGSTIAEGAD
-900 NVDYTE
+900 VD
-906 KVASKWYL
+906 L
-914 SGFPEAQLSAQTAA
+914 
-928 SMRME
+928 
-933 SQKENTKSLTEQE
+933 
-946 EQLNKIFDRAYKKA
+946 YKKQRDALQKIYSKAVAAA
-960 RDKYKPNPKKG
+960 RNKYKPNSKTG
-971 YQGISAEGMFNAGMN
+971 YKGISAEGMFNAGMN

-992 KNDPQAFSEFGN
+992 ENSPQNYSQFKKSRI
-1004 AFTYNYF
+1004 YNYF
-1011 YKEKKRNTLT
+1011 YKENKKNTLA

-1080 AKEKDVAEKERRQK
+1080 AKEKDVAEKERRQRA
-1094 KLDFEK
+1094 LDFEK
-1100 KLHQIDEEAEQLK
+1100 KMHQLDEEAEQLK
-1113 QANIQAAKAKYDND
+1113 QKNIDTAKANYEKD
-1127 PQNKKKEGFYA
+1127 PANKKKEGFYA
-1138 SGLDKKVTLTEKQQ
+1138 LGLDKKVGLTSEQQKYIQTKKDTLLVENAESERKYLREQLQYYYDYLKEFGSIQEQKYAIAKEYDEKIAKATSPNQRKLLEEQKKSSLANVELEAVKQNIDWGSVFGDFGTMFKDQLEPTIKSLKQLASKTENVDEKKTIWELVSKLQKTGTLWDSDIFVTISNDLKTYQEAMRSYAEAQKKEQKVADELTE
-1152 KIISTK
+1152 
-1158 KEVVHAQVREEDEKA
+1158 AEER
-1173 LKNLTDKYRNENQ
+1173 LKNAQKSGNEKDILDASATVDKLKNQ
-1186 ERLEIEKKY
+1186 MSEAA
-1195 DADIKKIQEA
+1195 DATKGNKDA
-1205 RAKKQEELNK
+1205 VVK
-1215 ATTEEQKEELQKQ
+1215 ATTDLQTSSQRAVNQFQQLESCLSGLTSGTLKGIGDALMGLDKLFGGKATDKAASSLVKMTTELFGSNSKLSKTLTKVLGESGMTGEIVSAALGILDILKDGVENLVSSLIDTILGAVNGLIKTALSPKTVTGILKSVFDGVTSIFDTLSFGTISNIFGDNSAKMESKIDKLNTGNEALKMS
-1228 IDNLVLAEA
+1228 IDNLRDKIEKSNSLSEILNAQNKKEKQTKELEQNTSKQMIYETWKHGAWRSNLAASVEDNKGWKDAMKQVSAILGKKVKTSGDFLSLSAEEMQRIIDSDNGAELWAKILNEYNKEGGKGGRSDKLSDMLNQYVNDFGNVAQDMADEIKEKLNGISFDSMKDSFISALMDMDKNAEDFASDFSKIMQQALLNLSVDELINGSENNPNGDSLKKLYDDMAEA
-1237 KATKD
+1237 MK
-1242 KGEAIVSFDFDLLKK
+1242 
-1257 NPEYI
+1257 
-1262 QAFEDLNNVSNET
+1262 NET
-1275 LTSLIDMFE
+1275 YKSR
-1284 KFKTKAA
+1284 A
-1291 ESMSPDQIR
+1291 E
-1300 EFTNTLQSMQDAL
+1300 EFAQRQQKL
-1313 LERENPFTQVAETA
+1313 LEQGMKMR
-1327 VEYQISNAQ
+1327 
-1336 VKALEDYIKALKE
+1336 D
-1349 GKNIEQANI
+1349 
-1358 EVSKKLG
+1358 
-1365 KTYKNQEEA
+1365 
-1374 EKDLAKAKD
+1374 
-1383 KRNKAENK
+1383 
-1391 HQKAVKNLNAKIN
+1391 
-1404 ELADSINSLGDII
+1404 ELA
-1417 GGTEGQILGI
+1417 Q
-1427 IGGVLSFVTQT
+1427 F
-1438 TEGIKLVAA
+1438 
-1447 TGANAISSIEKAS
+1447 TG
-1460 VILGII
+1460 
-1466 SAAIQLLQKI
+1466 
-1476 GSMFKDTHAQY
+1476 
-1487 EEYAQKLKAVNDLTT
+1487 
-1502 AVNEYKLAVI
+1502 
-1512 KAQQQEKTWFAS
+1512 
-1524 TGLIDLRESWTY
+1524 
-1536 SQEALQGYLDKLT
+1536 
-1549 ETQAI
+1549 
-1554 YQNES
+1554 
-1559 GGGWLT
+1559 
-1565 NSLKWV
+1565 
-1571 GSAVGKIVS
+1571 
-1580 LPGELVKKGLEAL
+1580 
-1593 GVDMN
+1593 
-1598 NWLGDLTKG
+1598 
-1607 VVNFATGGFEAIFG
+1607 
-1621 AGIGKII
+1621 
-1628 DDSNKYDK
+1628 
-1636 GTTAAYN
+1636 
-1643 NLRIETR
+1643 
-1650 KKSSGFLGSGIGG
+1650 
-1663 HKQKTKDLR
+1663 
-1672 EWTKQKFGKDLFDE
+1672 
-1686 NYMIDVDLAKTIL
+1686 
-1699 DKYGNKLVGETKETL
+1699 YG
-1714 EELIKFKEEYDKFN
+1714 
-1728 EQLHEYVSELYSPL
+1728 
-1742 VDNFTD
+1742 
-1748 ALFDWFDN
+1748 
-1756 GKDVMDSFKQYATS
+1756 
-1770 TFREIAKEMI
+1770 
-1780 KSMVITE
+1780 
-1787 IFNKYKDQLS
+1787 
-1797 NIYMAYISG
+1797 
-1806 AMSEEQFI
+1806 
-1814 NSMTGVVGSLTKDL
+1814 
-1828 EKGIP
+1828 
-1833 AAQKTLTALD
+1833 
-1843 ESLRKA
+1843 
-1849 GYDLHEAEQSSQSA
+1849 EQSSQSA
-1863 TGKAIEAVTADQ
+1863 TGKAIEAITADQ
-1875 ANTLIGIGYAMQIS
+1875 ASTLIGIGYALQS
-1889 IEQGNTTRES
+1889 AVEQGNATRENIH
-1899 MRSNVETICY
+1899 SNVEVICS
-1909 YQTQI
+1909 YQMLM
-1914 SCDISEIKDI
+1914 SDNISEIRDM

-1934 IVKNTEP
+1934 IAKNTEP
-1941 IVAINENIAS
+1941 ITGINENIAN
-1951 MYKLMRERI
+1951 MYKLIKERI

>member
-64 FKELS
+64 FKELN

-94 NATKTV
+94 NAAKTV

-226 EIANAEAIALDK
+226 ETANAEAIALDK

-247 VSEEEYIK
+247 ASEEEYIK
-255 AKENA
+255 AKESA

-301 MNARAADALLERAAS
+301 MNARAADALLERAAN

-337 TTQKAQAEQKKEEE
+337 TTQTAQAEQKKEEE

-392 MRKGENPLNVIKE
+392 MRKGENPLNVIKD

-567 GKIGIWGAG
+567 GKIGVWGAG

-586 ASKAAEEFRVAM
+586 SSKAAEAFRVAL
-598 QPLNHYMDASKV
+598 QPLDHYMDTDKIKDV
-610 QEVSQNILSMTSKTT
+610 RQNILALTATTT

-635 LQFAKVWD
+635 LQFVKVWD

-650 ALTQMIESS
+650 ALTQMIKSA
-659 NEYGALTGRTSEEGA
+659 NEYGALTGKTSEEGA
-674 KAISQMASE
+674 KAISKMASE
-683 YHMTAQEASEMNN
+683 YHMTAQEASEMSN
-696 IIASAAKHST
+696 IIASASKHSVS
-706 DSFGEMSDA
+706 SFGEMSDA

-720 STTALYGVT
+720 STASLYGIG
-729 FEETATLIGY
+729 FKEMATLIGY
-739 SSGQFGNAQK
+739 SSGQFGDANK
-749 AASKLS
+749 AASKFS

-811 DAIEQYSKKLEN
+811 DAIEQYGKKLED
-823 ADAKN
+823 AHAKN
-828 ELLGDL
+828 ELLSDL
-834 SQRASTNLKAL
+834 SSRASVNLAAL
-845 NNEWNGFLTGLNAN
+845 KNEWNGFLTGLNAN
-859 LTPTLTNILKFFR
+859 LTPVLTNILKFFR
-872 RILEGSQQTASQLN
+872 TITGGAQEAADVLH
-886 YLKNYDKIHPGSNK
+886 YLKVMDNEKGRSKASIGPVGTGGFNANLAGSTIAEGAD
-900 NVDYTE
+900 VD
-906 KVASKWYL
+906 L
-914 SGFPEAQLSAQTAA
+914 
-928 SMRME
+928 
-933 SQKENTKSLTEQE
+933 
-946 EQLNKIFDRAYKKA
+946 YKKQRDALQKIYSKAVAAA
-960 RDKYKPNPKKG
+960 RNKYKPNSKTG
-971 YQGISAEGMFNAGMN
+971 YKGISAEGMFNAGMN

-992 KNDPQAFSEFGN
+992 ENSPQNYSQFKKSRI
-1004 AFTYNYF
+1004 YNYF
-1011 YKEKKRNTLT
+1011 YKENKKNTLA

-1080 AKEKDVAEKERRQK
+1080 AKEKDVAEKERRQRA
-1094 KLDFEK
+1094 LDFEK
-1100 KLHQIDEEAEQLK
+1100 KMHQLDEEAEQLK
-1113 QANIQAAKAKYDND
+1113 QKNIDTAKANYEKD
-1127 PQNKKKEGFYA
+1127 PANKKKEGFYA
-1138 SGLDKKVTLTEKQQ
+1138 LGLDKKVGLTSEQQKYIQTKKDTLLVENAESERKYLREQLQYYYDYLKEFGSIQEQKYAIAKEYDEKIAKATSPNQRKLLEEQKKSSLANVELEAVKQNIDWGSVFGDFGTMFKDQLEPTIKSLKQLASKTENVDEKKTIWELVSKLQKTGTLWDSDIFVTISNDLKTYQEAMRSYAEAQKKEQKVADELTE
-1152 KIISTK
+1152 
-1158 KEVVHAQVREEDEKA
+1158 AEER
-1173 LKNLTDKYRNENQ
+1173 LKNAQKSGNEKDILDASATVDKLKNQ
-1186 ERLEIEKKY
+1186 MSEAA
-1195 DADIKKIQEA
+1195 DATKGNKDA
-1205 RAKKQEELNK
+1205 VVK
-1215 ATTEEQKEELQKQ
+1215 ATTDLQTSSQRAVNQFQQLESCLSGLTSGTLKGIGDALMGLDKLFGGKVTDKAASSLVKMTTELFGSNSKLSKTLTKVLGESGMTGEIVSAALGILDILKDGVENFVSSLIDTILGAVNGLIKTALSPKTVTGILKSVFDGVTSIFDTLSFGTISNIFGDNSAKMESKIDKLNTSNEALKMS
-1228 IDNLVLAEA
+1228 IDNLRDKIEKSNSLSEILNAQNKKEKQTKELEQNTSKQMIYETWKHGAWRSNLAASVEDNKGWKDAMKQVSAILGKKVKTSGDFLSLSAEEMQRIIDSDNGAELWAKILNEYNKEGGKGGRSDKLSDMLNQYVNDFGNVAQDMADEIKEKLNGISFDSMKDSFISALMDMDKNAEDFASDFSKIMQQALLNLSVDELISGSENNPNGDSLKKLYDDMAEA
-1237 KATKD
+1237 M
-1242 KGEAIVSFDFDLLKK
+1242 K
-1257 NPEYI
+1257 NGTYK
-1262 QAFEDLNNVSNET
+1262 SR
-1275 LTSLIDMFE
+1275 
-1284 KFKTKAA
+1284 A
-1291 ESMSPDQIR
+1291 E
-1300 EFTNTLQSMQDAL
+1300 EFAQRQQKL
-1313 LERENPFTQVAETA
+1313 LEQGMKMR
-1327 VEYQISNAQ
+1327 
-1336 VKALEDYIKALKE
+1336 D
-1349 GKNIEQANI
+1349 
-1358 EVSKKLG
+1358 
-1365 KTYKNQEEA
+1365 
-1374 EKDLAKAKD
+1374 
-1383 KRNKAENK
+1383 
-1391 HQKAVKNLNAKIN
+1391 
-1404 ELADSINSLGDII
+1404 ELA
-1417 GGTEGQILGI
+1417 Q
-1427 IGGVLSFVTQT
+1427 F
-1438 TEGIKLVAA
+1438 
-1447 TGANAISSIEKAS
+1447 TG
-1460 VILGII
+1460 
-1466 SAAIQLLQKI
+1466 
-1476 GSMFKDTHAQY
+1476 
-1487 EEYAQKLKAVNDLTT
+1487 
-1502 AVNEYKLAVI
+1502 
-1512 KAQQQEKTWFAS
+1512 
-1524 TGLIDLRESWTY
+1524 
-1536 SQEALQGYLDKLT
+1536 
-1549 ETQAI
+1549 
-1554 YQNES
+1554 
-1559 GGGWLT
+1559 
-1565 NSLKWV
+1565 
-1571 GSAVGKIVS
+1571 
-1580 LPGELVKKGLEAL
+1580 
-1593 GVDMN
+1593 
-1598 NWLGDLTKG
+1598 
-1607 VVNFATGGFEAIFG
+1607 
-1621 AGIGKII
+1621 
-1628 DDSNKYDK
+1628 
-1636 GTTAAYN
+1636 
-1643 NLRIETR
+1643 
-1650 KKSSGFLGSGIGG
+1650 
-1663 HKQKTKDLR
+1663 
-1672 EWTKQKFGKDLFDE
+1672 
-1686 NYMIDVDLAKTIL
+1686 
-1699 DKYGNKLVGETKETL
+1699 YG
-1714 EELIKFKEEYDKFN
+1714 
-1728 EQLHEYVSELYSPL
+1728 
-1742 VDNFTD
+1742 
-1748 ALFDWFDN
+1748 
-1756 GKDVMDSFKQYATS
+1756 
-1770 TFREIAKEMI
+1770 
-1780 KSMVITE
+1780 
-1787 IFNKYKDQLS
+1787 
-1797 NIYMAYISG
+1797 
-1806 AMSEEQFI
+1806 
-1814 NSMTGVVGSLTKDL
+1814 
-1828 EKGIP
+1828 
-1833 AAQKTLTALD
+1833 
-1843 ESLRKA
+1843 
-1849 GYDLHEAEQSSQSA
+1849 EQSSQSA
-1863 TGKAIEAVTADQ
+1863 TGKAIEAITADQ
-1875 ANTLIGIGYAMQIS
+1875 ASTLIGIGYALQS
-1889 IEQGNTTRES
+1889 AVEQGNATRENIH
-1899 MRSNVETICY
+1899 SNVEVICS
-1909 YQTQI
+1909 YQMLM
-1914 SCDISEIKDI
+1914 SDNISEIRDM

-1934 IVKNTEP
+1934 IAKNTEP
-1941 IVAINENIAS
+1941 ITGINENIAN
-1951 MYKLMRERI
+1951 MYKLIKERI

>member
-64 FKELS
+64 FKELN

-94 NATKTV
+94 NAAKTV

-226 EIANAEAIALDK
+226 ETANAEAMALDK

-247 VSEEEYIK
+247 ASEEEYIK
-255 AKENA
+255 AKESA

-301 MNARAADALLERAAS
+301 MNARAADALLERAAN

-337 TTQKAQAEQKKEEE
+337 TTQTAQAEQKKEEE

-392 MRKGENPLNVIKE
+392 MRKGENPLNVIKD

-811 DAIEQYSKKLEN
+811 DAIEQYGKKLKD

-845 NNEWNGFLTGLNAN
+845 KNEWNGFLTGLNAN
-859 LTPTLTNILKFFR
+859 LTPVLTNILKFFR
-872 RILEGSQQTASQLN
+872 TITGGAQEAADVLH
-886 YLKNYDKIHPGSNK
+886 YLKVMDNEKGRSKASIHGIAGTGGF
-900 NVDYTE
+900 NVNL
-906 KVASKWYL
+906 A
-914 SGFPEAQLSAQTAA
+914 G
-928 SMRME
+928 
-933 SQKENTKSLTEQE
+933 NTIAEGADVDL
-946 EQLNKIFDRAYKKA
+946 YKKQRDALQKIYNKAVAAA
-960 RDKYKPNPKKG
+960 RNKYKPNSKKG

-992 KNDPQAFSEFGN
+992 ENSPQNYSQFKKSRI
-1004 AFTYNYF
+1004 YNYF
-1011 YKEKKRNTLT
+1011 YKENKKNTLA

-1080 AKEKDVAEKERRQK
+1080 AKEKDVAEKERRQRA
-1094 KLDFEK
+1094 LDFEK
-1100 KLHQIDEEAEQLK
+1100 KMHQLDEEAEQLK
-1113 QANIQAAKAKYDND
+1113 QKNIDTAKANYEKD
-1127 PQNKKKEGFYA
+1127 PANKKKEGFYA
-1138 SGLDKKVTLTEKQQ
+1138 LGLDKKVGLTSEQQKYIQTKKDTLLVENAESERKYLREQLQYYYDYLKEFGSIQEQKYAIAKEYDEKIAKATSPNQRKLLEEQKKSSLANVELEAVKQNIDWGSVFGDFGTMFKDQLEPTIKSLKQLASKTENVDEKKTIWELVSKLQKTGTLWDSDIFVTISNDLKTYQEAMRSYAEAQKKEQKVADELTE
-1152 KIISTK
+1152 
-1158 KEVVHAQVREEDEKA
+1158 AEER
-1173 LKNLTDKYRNENQ
+1173 LKNAQKSGNEKDILDASATVDKLKNQ
-1186 ERLEIEKKY
+1186 MSEAA
-1195 DADIKKIQEA
+1195 DATKGNKDA
-1205 RAKKQEELNK
+1205 VVK
-1215 ATTEEQKEELQKQ
+1215 ATTDLQTSSQRAINQFQQLESCLSGLTSGTLKGIGDALMGLDKLFGGKATDKAASSLVKMTTELFGSNSKLSKTLTKVLGESGMTGEIVSAALGILDILKDGVENLVSSLIDTILGAVNGLIKTALSPKTVTGILKSVFDGVTSIFDTLSFGTISNIFGDNSAKMESKIDKLNTSNEALKMS
-1228 IDNLVLAEA
+1228 IDNLRDKIEKSNSLSEILNAQNKKEKQTKELEQNTSKQMIYETWKHGAWRSNLAASVEDNKGWKDAMKQVSAILGKKVKTSGDFLSLSAEEMQRIIDSDNGAELWAKILNEYNKEGGKGGRSDKLSDMLNQYVNDFGNVAQDMADEIKEKLNGISFDSMKDSFISALMDMDKNAEDFASDFSKIMQQALLNLSVDELINGSENNPNGDSLKKLYDDMAEA
-1237 KATKD
+1237 MK
-1242 KGEAIVSFDFDLLKK
+1242 
-1257 NPEYI
+1257 
-1262 QAFEDLNNVSNET
+1262 NET
-1275 LTSLIDMFE
+1275 YKSR
-1284 KFKTKAA
+1284 A
-1291 ESMSPDQIR
+1291 E
-1300 EFTNTLQSMQDAL
+1300 EFAQRQQKL
-1313 LERENPFTQVAETA
+1313 LEQGMKMR
-1327 VEYQISNAQ
+1327 
-1336 VKALEDYIKALKE
+1336 D
-1349 GKNIEQANI
+1349 
-1358 EVSKKLG
+1358 
-1365 KTYKNQEEA
+1365 
-1374 EKDLAKAKD
+1374 
-1383 KRNKAENK
+1383 
-1391 HQKAVKNLNAKIN
+1391 
-1404 ELADSINSLGDII
+1404 ELA
-1417 GGTEGQILGI
+1417 Q
-1427 IGGVLSFVTQT
+1427 F
-1438 TEGIKLVAA
+1438 
-1447 TGANAISSIEKAS
+1447 TG
-1460 VILGII
+1460 
-1466 SAAIQLLQKI
+1466 
-1476 GSMFKDTHAQY
+1476 
-1487 EEYAQKLKAVNDLTT
+1487 
-1502 AVNEYKLAVI
+1502 
-1512 KAQQQEKTWFAS
+1512 
-1524 TGLIDLRESWTY
+1524 
-1536 SQEALQGYLDKLT
+1536 
-1549 ETQAI
+1549 
-1554 YQNES
+1554 
-1559 GGGWLT
+1559 
-1565 NSLKWV
+1565 
-1571 GSAVGKIVS
+1571 
-1580 LPGELVKKGLEAL
+1580 
-1593 GVDMN
+1593 
-1598 NWLGDLTKG
+1598 
-1607 VVNFATGGFEAIFG
+1607 
-1621 AGIGKII
+1621 
-1628 DDSNKYDK
+1628 
-1636 GTTAAYN
+1636 
-1643 NLRIETR
+1643 
-1650 KKSSGFLGSGIGG
+1650 
-1663 HKQKTKDLR
+1663 
-1672 EWTKQKFGKDLFDE
+1672 
-1686 NYMIDVDLAKTIL
+1686 
-1699 DKYGNKLVGETKETL
+1699 YG
-1714 EELIKFKEEYDKFN
+1714 
-1728 EQLHEYVSELYSPL
+1728 
-1742 VDNFTD
+1742 
-1748 ALFDWFDN
+1748 
-1756 GKDVMDSFKQYATS
+1756 
-1770 TFREIAKEMI
+1770 
-1780 KSMVITE
+1780 
-1787 IFNKYKDQLS
+1787 
-1797 NIYMAYISG
+1797 
-1806 AMSEEQFI
+1806 
-1814 NSMTGVVGSLTKDL
+1814 
-1828 EKGIP
+1828 
-1833 AAQKTLTALD
+1833 
-1843 ESLRKA
+1843 
-1849 GYDLHEAEQSSQSA
+1849 EQSSQSA
-1863 TGKAIEAVTADQ
+1863 TGKAIEAITADQ
-1875 ANTLIGIGYAMQIS
+1875 ASTLIGIGYALQS
-1889 IEQGNTTRES
+1889 AVEQGNATRENIH
-1899 MRSNVETICY
+1899 SNVEVICS
-1909 YQTQI
+1909 YQMLM
-1914 SCDISEIKDI
+1914 SDNISEIRDM

-1934 IVKNTEP
+1934 IAKNTEP
-1941 IVAINENIAS
+1941 ITGINENIAN
-1951 MYKLMRERI
+1951 MYKLIKERI

>member
-64 FKELS
+64 FKELN

-94 NATKTV
+94 NAAKTV

-226 EIANAEAIALDK
+226 ETANAEAIALDK

-247 VSEEEYIK
+247 ASEEEYIK
-255 AKENA
+255 AKESA

-301 MNARAADALLERAAS
+301 MNARAADALLERAAN

-327 LNRLSEAYTS
+327 LNRLSKAYTS
-337 TTQKAQAEQKKEEE
+337 TTQTAQAEQKKEEE

-392 MRKGENPLNVIKE
+392 MRKGENPLNVIKD

-541 KGIFGGLKS
+541 KGIFGGLES

-567 GKIGIWGAG
+567 GKIGVWGAG

-586 ASKAAEEFRVAM
+586 SSKAAEAFRVAL
-598 QPLNHYMDASKV
+598 QSLDHYMDTDKIKDV
-610 QEVSQNILSMTSKTT
+610 RQNILALRVTTT
-625 KSCADMANAA
+625 KSCADAANAA
-635 LQFAKVWD
+635 LQFVKVWD

-650 ALTQMIESS
+650 ALTQMIKSA
-659 NEYGALTGRTSEEGA
+659 NEYGALTGKTSEEGA
-674 KAISQMASE
+674 KDISKMASE
-683 YHMTAQEASEMNN
+683 YHMTAQEASEMSN
-696 IIASAAKHST
+696 IIASASKHSVS
-706 DSFGEMSDA
+706 SFEEMSDA

-720 STTALYGVT
+720 STASLYGIG
-729 FEETATLIGY
+729 FKETATLIGY
-739 SSGQFGNAQK
+739 SSGQFGDANK
-749 AASKLS
+749 AASKFS

-777 ALKNLKDAYERG
+777 ALKNLKGAYERG

-811 DAIEQYSKKLEN
+811 DAIEQYGKKLED
-823 ADAKN
+823 AHAKN
-828 ELLGDL
+828 ELLSDL
-834 SQRASTNLKAL
+834 SSRASVNLAAL
-845 NNEWNGFLTGLNAN
+845 KNEWNGFLTGLNVN
-859 LTPTLTNILKFFR
+859 LTPVLTKFLNFFR
-872 RILEGSQQTASQLN
+872 TITGGAQEAADVLH
-886 YLKNYDKIHPGSNK
+886 YLKVMDNEKGRSKAPIGPVGTGGFNANLAGSAIAEGAD
-900 NVDYTE
+900 VD
-906 KVASKWYL
+906 L
-914 SGFPEAQLSAQTAA
+914 
-928 SMRME
+928 
-933 SQKENTKSLTEQE
+933 
-946 EQLNKIFDRAYKKA
+946 YKKQRDALQKIYSKAVAAA
-960 RDKYKPNPKKG
+960 RNKYKPNSKTG
-971 YQGISAEGMFNAGMN
+971 YKGISAEGMFNAGMN

-992 KNDPQAFSEFGN
+992 ENSPQNYSQFKKSRI
-1004 AFTYNYF
+1004 YNYF
-1011 YKEKKRNTLT
+1011 YKENKKNTLA

-1080 AKEKDVAEKERRQK
+1080 AKEKDVAEKERRQRA
-1094 KLDFEK
+1094 LDFEK
-1100 KLHQIDEEAEQLK
+1100 KMHQLDEEAEQLK
-1113 QANIQAAKAKYDND
+1113 QKNIDTAKANYEKD
-1127 PQNKKKEGFYA
+1127 PANKKKEGFYA
-1138 SGLDKKVTLTEKQQ
+1138 LGLDKKVGLTSEQQKYIQTKKDTLLVENAESERKYLREQLQYYYDYLKEFGSIQEQKYAIAKEYDEKIAKATSPNQRKLLEEQKKSSLANVELEAVKQNIDWGSVFGDFGTMFKDQLEPTIKSLKQLASKTENVDEKKTIWELVSKLQKTGTLWDSDIFVTISNDLKTYQEAMRSYAEAQKKEQKVADELTE
-1152 KIISTK
+1152 
-1158 KEVVHAQVREEDEKA
+1158 AEER
-1173 LKNLTDKYRNENQ
+1173 LKNAQKSGNEKDILDASATVDKLKNQ
-1186 ERLEIEKKY
+1186 MSEAA
-1195 DADIKKIQEA
+1195 DATKGNKDA
-1205 RAKKQEELNK
+1205 VVK
-1215 ATTEEQKEELQKQ
+1215 ATTDLQTSSQRAVNQFQKLESCLSGLTSGTLKGIGDALMGLDKLFGGKATDKAASSLVKMTTELFGSNSKLSKTLTKVLGESGMTGEIVSAALGILDILKGGVENLVSSLIDTILGAVNGLIKTALSPKTVTGILKSVFDGVTSIFDTLSFGTISNIFGDNSAKMESKIDKLNTSNEALKMS
-1228 IDNLVLAEA
+1228 IDNLRDKIEKSNSLSEILNAQNKKEKQTKELEQNTSKQMIYETWKHGAWRSNLAASVEDNKGWKDAMKQVSAILGKKVKTSGDFLSLSAEEMQRIIDSDNGAELWAKILNEYNKEGGKGGRSDKLSDMLNQYVNDFGNVAQDMADEIKEKLNGISFDSMKDSFISALMDMDKNAEDFASDFSKIMQQALLNLSVDELINGSENNPNGDSLKKLYDDMAEA
-1237 KATKD
+1237 MK
-1242 KGEAIVSFDFDLLKK
+1242 
-1257 NPEYI
+1257 
-1262 QAFEDLNNVSNET
+1262 NET
-1275 LTSLIDMFE
+1275 YKSR
-1284 KFKTKAA
+1284 A
-1291 ESMSPDQIR
+1291 E
-1300 EFTNTLQSMQDAL
+1300 EFAQRQQKL
-1313 LERENPFTQVAETA
+1313 LEQGMKMR
-1327 VEYQISNAQ
+1327 
-1336 VKALEDYIKALKE
+1336 D
-1349 GKNIEQANI
+1349 
-1358 EVSKKLG
+1358 
-1365 KTYKNQEEA
+1365 
-1374 EKDLAKAKD
+1374 
-1383 KRNKAENK
+1383 
-1391 HQKAVKNLNAKIN
+1391 
-1404 ELADSINSLGDII
+1404 ELA
-1417 GGTEGQILGI
+1417 Q
-1427 IGGVLSFVTQT
+1427 F
-1438 TEGIKLVAA
+1438 
-1447 TGANAISSIEKAS
+1447 TG
-1460 VILGII
+1460 
-1466 SAAIQLLQKI
+1466 
-1476 GSMFKDTHAQY
+1476 
-1487 EEYAQKLKAVNDLTT
+1487 
-1502 AVNEYKLAVI
+1502 
-1512 KAQQQEKTWFAS
+1512 
-1524 TGLIDLRESWTY
+1524 
-1536 SQEALQGYLDKLT
+1536 
-1549 ETQAI
+1549 
-1554 YQNES
+1554 
-1559 GGGWLT
+1559 
-1565 NSLKWV
+1565 
-1571 GSAVGKIVS
+1571 
-1580 LPGELVKKGLEAL
+1580 
-1593 GVDMN
+1593 
-1598 NWLGDLTKG
+1598 
-1607 VVNFATGGFEAIFG
+1607 
-1621 AGIGKII
+1621 
-1628 DDSNKYDK
+1628 
-1636 GTTAAYN
+1636 
-1643 NLRIETR
+1643 
-1650 KKSSGFLGSGIGG
+1650 
-1663 HKQKTKDLR
+1663 
-1672 EWTKQKFGKDLFDE
+1672 
-1686 NYMIDVDLAKTIL
+1686 
-1699 DKYGNKLVGETKETL
+1699 YG
-1714 EELIKFKEEYDKFN
+1714 
-1728 EQLHEYVSELYSPL
+1728 
-1742 VDNFTD
+1742 
-1748 ALFDWFDN
+1748 
-1756 GKDVMDSFKQYATS
+1756 
-1770 TFREIAKEMI
+1770 
-1780 KSMVITE
+1780 
-1787 IFNKYKDQLS
+1787 
-1797 NIYMAYISG
+1797 
-1806 AMSEEQFI
+1806 
-1814 NSMTGVVGSLTKDL
+1814 
-1828 EKGIP
+1828 
-1833 AAQKTLTALD
+1833 
-1843 ESLRKA
+1843 
-1849 GYDLHEAEQSSQSA
+1849 EQSSQSA
-1863 TGKAIEAVTADQ
+1863 TGKAIEAITADQ
-1875 ANTLIGIGYAMQIS
+1875 ASTLIGIGYALQS
-1889 IEQGNTTRES
+1889 AVEQGNATRENIH
-1899 MRSNVETICY
+1899 SNVEVICS
-1909 YQTQI
+1909 YQMLM
-1914 SCDISEIKDI
+1914 SDNISEIRDM

-1934 IVKNTEP
+1934 IAKNTEP
-1941 IVAINENIAS
+1941 ITGINENIAN
-1951 MYKLMRERI
+1951 MYKLIKERI

>member
-64 FKELS
+64 FKELN

-94 NATKTV
+94 NAAKTV

-226 EIANAEAIALDK
+226 ETANAEAIALDK

-247 VSEEEYIK
+247 ASEEEYIK
-255 AKENA
+255 AKESA

-301 MNARAADALLERAAS
+301 MNARAADALLERAAN

-327 LNRLSEAYTS
+327 LNRLSKAYTS
-337 TTQKAQAEQKKEEE
+337 TTQTAQAEQKKEEE

-392 MRKGENPLNVIKE
+392 MRKGENPLNVIKD

-541 KGIFGGLKS
+541 KGIFGGLES

-567 GKIGIWGAG
+567 GKIGVWGAG

-586 ASKAAEEFRVAM
+586 SSKAAEAFRVAL
-598 QPLNHYMDASKV
+598 QSLDHYMDTDKIKDV
-610 QEVSQNILSMTSKTT
+610 RQNILALRVTTT
-625 KSCADMANAA
+625 KSCADAANAA
-635 LQFAKVWD
+635 LQFVKVWD

-650 ALTQMIESS
+650 ALTQMIKSA
-659 NEYGALTGRTSEEGA
+659 NEYGALTGKTSEEGA
-674 KAISQMASE
+674 KDISKMASE
-683 YHMTAQEASEMNN
+683 YHMTAQEASEMSN
-696 IIASAAKHST
+696 IIASASKHSVS
-706 DSFGEMSDA
+706 SFEEMSDA

-720 STTALYGVT
+720 STASLYGIG
-729 FEETATLIGY
+729 FKETATLIGY
-739 SSGQFGNAQK
+739 SSGQFGDANK
-749 AASKLS
+749 AASKFS

-777 ALKNLKDAYERG
+777 ALKNLKGAYERG

-811 DAIEQYSKKLEN
+811 DAIEQYGKKLED
-823 ADAKN
+823 AHAKN
-828 ELLGDL
+828 ELLSDL
-834 SQRASTNLKAL
+834 SSRASVNLAAL
-845 NNEWNGFLTGLNAN
+845 KNEWNGFLTGLNVN
-859 LTPTLTNILKFFR
+859 LTPVLTKFLNFFR
-872 RILEGSQQTASQLN
+872 TITGGAQEAADVLH
-886 YLKNYDKIHPGSNK
+886 YLKVMDNEKDRSKAPIGPVGTGGFNANLAGSAIAEGAD
-900 NVDYTE
+900 VD
-906 KVASKWYL
+906 L
-914 SGFPEAQLSAQTAA
+914 
-928 SMRME
+928 
-933 SQKENTKSLTEQE
+933 
-946 EQLNKIFDRAYKKA
+946 YKKQRDALQKIYSKAVAAA
-960 RDKYKPNPKKG
+960 RNKYKPNSKTG
-971 YQGISAEGMFNAGMN
+971 YKGISAEGMFNAGMN

-992 KNDPQAFSEFGN
+992 ENSPQNYSQFKKSRI
-1004 AFTYNYF
+1004 YNYF
-1011 YKEKKRNTLT
+1011 YKENKKNTLA

-1080 AKEKDVAEKERRQK
+1080 AKEKDVAEKERRQRA
-1094 KLDFEK
+1094 LDFEK
-1100 KLHQIDEEAEQLK
+1100 KMHQLDEEAEQLK
-1113 QANIQAAKAKYDND
+1113 QKNIDTAKANYEKD
-1127 PQNKKKEGFYA
+1127 PANKKKEGFYA
-1138 SGLDKKVTLTEKQQ
+1138 LGLDKKVGLTSEQQKYIQTKKDTLLVENAESERKYLREQLQYYYDYLKEFGSIQEQKYAIAKEYDEKIAKATSPNQRKLLEEQKKSSLANVELEAVKQNIDWGSVFGDFGTMFKDQLEPTIKSLKQLASKTENVDEKKTIWELVSKLQKTGTLWDSDIFVTISNDLKTYQEAMRSYAEAQKKEQKVADELTE
-1152 KIISTK
+1152 
-1158 KEVVHAQVREEDEKA
+1158 AEER
-1173 LKNLTDKYRNENQ
+1173 LKNAQKSGNEKDILDASATVDKLKNQ
-1186 ERLEIEKKY
+1186 MSEAA
-1195 DADIKKIQEA
+1195 DATKGNKDA
-1205 RAKKQEELNK
+1205 VVK
-1215 ATTEEQKEELQKQ
+1215 ATTDLQTSSQRAVNQFQKLESCLSGLTSGTLKGIGDALMGLDKLFGGKATDKAASSLVKMTTELFGSNSKLSKTLTKVLGESGMTGEIVSAALGILDILKGGVENLVSSLIDTILGAVNGLIKTALSPKTVTGILKSVFDGVTSIFDTLSFGTISNIFGDNSAKMESKIDKLNTSNEALKMS
-1228 IDNLVLAEA
+1228 IDNLRDKIEKSNSLSEILNAQNKKEKQTKELEQNTSKQMIYETWKHGAWRSNLAASVEDNKGWKDAMKQVSAILGKKVKTSGDFLSLSAEEMQRIIDSDNGAELWAKILNEYNKEGGKGGRSDKLSDMLNQYVNDFGNVAQDMADEIKEKLNGISFDSMKDSFISALMDMDKNAEDFASDFSKIMQQALLNLSVDELINGSENNPNGDSLKKLYDDMAEA
-1237 KATKD
+1237 MK
-1242 KGEAIVSFDFDLLKK
+1242 
-1257 NPEYI
+1257 
-1262 QAFEDLNNVSNET
+1262 NET
-1275 LTSLIDMFE
+1275 YKSR
-1284 KFKTKAA
+1284 A
-1291 ESMSPDQIR
+1291 E
-1300 EFTNTLQSMQDAL
+1300 EFAQRQQKL
-1313 LERENPFTQVAETA
+1313 LEQGMKMR
-1327 VEYQISNAQ
+1327 
-1336 VKALEDYIKALKE
+1336 D
-1349 GKNIEQANI
+1349 
-1358 EVSKKLG
+1358 
-1365 KTYKNQEEA
+1365 
-1374 EKDLAKAKD
+1374 
-1383 KRNKAENK
+1383 
-1391 HQKAVKNLNAKIN
+1391 
-1404 ELADSINSLGDII
+1404 ELA
-1417 GGTEGQILGI
+1417 Q
-1427 IGGVLSFVTQT
+1427 F
-1438 TEGIKLVAA
+1438 
-1447 TGANAISSIEKAS
+1447 TG
-1460 VILGII
+1460 
-1466 SAAIQLLQKI
+1466 
-1476 GSMFKDTHAQY
+1476 
-1487 EEYAQKLKAVNDLTT
+1487 
-1502 AVNEYKLAVI
+1502 
-1512 KAQQQEKTWFAS
+1512 
-1524 TGLIDLRESWTY
+1524 
-1536 SQEALQGYLDKLT
+1536 
-1549 ETQAI
+1549 
-1554 YQNES
+1554 
-1559 GGGWLT
+1559 
-1565 NSLKWV
+1565 
-1571 GSAVGKIVS
+1571 
-1580 LPGELVKKGLEAL
+1580 
-1593 GVDMN
+1593 
-1598 NWLGDLTKG
+1598 
-1607 VVNFATGGFEAIFG
+1607 
-1621 AGIGKII
+1621 
-1628 DDSNKYDK
+1628 
-1636 GTTAAYN
+1636 
-1643 NLRIETR
+1643 
-1650 KKSSGFLGSGIGG
+1650 
-1663 HKQKTKDLR
+1663 
-1672 EWTKQKFGKDLFDE
+1672 
-1686 NYMIDVDLAKTIL
+1686 
-1699 DKYGNKLVGETKETL
+1699 YG
-1714 EELIKFKEEYDKFN
+1714 
-1728 EQLHEYVSELYSPL
+1728 
-1742 VDNFTD
+1742 
-1748 ALFDWFDN
+1748 
-1756 GKDVMDSFKQYATS
+1756 
-1770 TFREIAKEMI
+1770 
-1780 KSMVITE
+1780 
-1787 IFNKYKDQLS
+1787 
-1797 NIYMAYISG
+1797 
-1806 AMSEEQFI
+1806 
-1814 NSMTGVVGSLTKDL
+1814 
-1828 EKGIP
+1828 
-1833 AAQKTLTALD
+1833 
-1843 ESLRKA
+1843 
-1849 GYDLHEAEQSSQSA
+1849 EQSSQSA
-1863 TGKAIEAVTADQ
+1863 TGKAIEAITADQ
-1875 ANTLIGIGYAMQIS
+1875 ASTLIGIGYALQS
-1889 IEQGNTTRES
+1889 AVEQGNATRENIH
-1899 MRSNVETICY
+1899 SNVEVICS
-1909 YQTQI
+1909 YQMLM
-1914 SCDISEIKDI
+1914 SDNISEIRDM

-1934 IVKNTEP
+1934 IAKNTEP
-1941 IVAINENIAS
+1941 ITGINENIAN
-1951 MYKLMRERI
+1951 MYKLIKERI